1 MNYSEAQTFL
11 SGALRFG
18 IKLGL
23 GRMKRLLALLDCPYQ
38 TLSCIHIAGTNGKG
52 STSAYCASILAAAG
66 LKVGLYTSPY
76 LVRLTERIRVIDGL
90 GGLKRL
96 AADETEG
103 EIGPDAFARLLT
115 RIRTAVDQMLHEGE
129 EHPTEFEMLTA
140 AGFMYFLETDCDVVV
155 LETGLG
161 GRLDSTN
168 VIDKPLASIIT
179 ALGYDH
185 MDRLGSTLAEIA
197 SEKAGIIKQECP
209 VFLYNVFD
217 LSLSEQDQVAA
228 DRLLRQRCQ
237 SLGAPLDVVSQADI
251 TLLDYTWSGQ
261 SFRERVTGLTVQTCL
276 LGVIQPMNA
285 CLAIRACAALGLA
298 TDDQIRQGIALARWP
313 ARMELLRRDPP
324 ILVDGAH
331 NPQGCQA
338 LAATL
343 NRLLPGQPVV
353 FLAGFL
359 ADKDYEAMLR
369 IMLEQTAYRPAAVVC
384 TKPVSL
390 RALSEEQLAHKV
402 RDILN
407 RLPDGGGNRYNEAVW
422 TAPSPEEGAQLA
434 LKLASGQSMAL
445 CAFGS
450 LYMVGYIRQTLM
462 QEAHA

>member
-1 MNYSEAQTFL
+1 MNFSEAQTYL

-18 IKLGL
+18 IKPGL
-23 GRMKRLLALLDCPYQ
+23 VRMKRLLALLDCPYQ
-38 TLSCIHIAGTNGKG
+38 TLRCIHIAGTNGKG

-76 LVRLTERIRVIDGL
+76 LVRLTERIRVIEGL
-90 GGLKRL
+90 AGLERL
-96 AADETEG
+96 AMDETEG
-103 EIGPDAFARLLT
+103 EISPDAFARLLT
-115 RIRTAVDQMLHEGE
+115 RIRTAVGQMLCEGE
-129 EHPTEFEMLTA
+129 EHPTEFELLTA
-140 AGFMYFLETDCDVVV
+140 ASFMYYLETNCDIVV

-185 MDRLGSTLAEIA
+185 MDRLGGTLAEITA
-197 SEKAGIIKQECP
+197 EKAGIIKQDCP

-217 LSLSEQDQVAA
+217 LSLSEQDQTAA
-228 DRLLRQRCQ
+228 DGLLRQRCR
-237 SLGAPLDVVSQADI
+237 SLGATLDVVRQADI
-251 TLLDYTWSGQ
+251 SLLDYTWSGQ
-261 SFRERVTGLTVQTCL
+261 LFQERVTGLTARTRL

-285 CLAIRACAALGLA
+285 SLAIRTCAALGLA
-298 TDDQIRQGIALARWP
+298 TDDQIRTGIALARWP
-313 ARMELLRRDPP
+313 ARLELLRLDPP
-324 ILVDGAH
+324 VLVDGAH

-343 NRLLPGQPVV
+343 DRLLPDQPVV
-353 FLAGFL
+353 FLMGFL

-369 IMLEQTAYRPAAVVC
+369 IMLEQTRYRPAAVVC

-390 RALSEEQLAHKV
+390 RALPEEPLAQKV
-402 RDILN
+402 RAILN

-422 TAPSPEEGAQLA
+422 TAPTPEEGAQLA
-434 LKLASGQSMAL
+434 LKLASDQSMAL

-462 QEAHA
+462 QEEQA